1 MAADFFIASRNDP
14 IYSNSDMSVLLE
26 QALKL
31 PIPERQKLADD
42 IYDSID
48 ASADSFSLT
57 PEQEAELARRIEDHR
72 LHPEDAIPWEQVLA
86 EALARK

>member
-1 MAADFFIASRNDP
+1 
-14 IYSNSDMSVLLE
+14 MSVLLE

-57 PEQEAELARRIEDHR
+57 PEQEAELESRIEYHR
-72 LHPEDAIPWEQVLA
+72 IHPEDTVPWEEVKENLRRRA
-86 EALARK
+86 